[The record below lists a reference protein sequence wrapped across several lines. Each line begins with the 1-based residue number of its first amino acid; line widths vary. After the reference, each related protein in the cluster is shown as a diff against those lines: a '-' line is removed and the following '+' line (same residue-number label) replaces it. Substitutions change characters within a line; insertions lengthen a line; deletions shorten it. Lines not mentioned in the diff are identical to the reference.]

1 MIIKARVRRLRT
13 ETKYGRWLRGDS
25 KYTIALMCVTNN
37 RTKTITHAPCNHIAV
52 AHVQLFQQSEAH
64 LYKFHNHVIVA
75 PVALAPTIITVA
87 HTLAPQH
94 PPPSSYNGW
103 TLKQV
108 VTAAQAQ
115 SRGDGQTSTIIGGH
129 S

>member
-1 MIIKARVRRLRT
+1 MQS
-13 ETKYGRWLRGDS
+13 Y
-25 KYTIALMCVTNN
+25 
-37 RTKTITHAPCNHIAV
+37 AV

-108 VTAAQAQ
+108 VTSAQPP
-115 SRGDGQTSTIIGGH
+115 SRGDGQQTSTIIGG
-129 S
+129 SQLAVQCPGDTIKPSMEEFAQII

>member
-1 MIIKARVRRLRT
+1 MQS
-13 ETKYGRWLRGDS
+13 Y
-25 KYTIALMCVTNN
+25 
-37 RTKTITHAPCNHIAV
+37 AV

-75 PVALAPTIITVA
+75 PGALAPTIITVA

-94 PPPSSYNGW
+94 PPSSGHNGW

-108 VTAAQAQ
+108 VTAQAP
-115 SRGDGQTSTIIGGH
+115 SRGDGQQTSTIIGG
-129 S
+129 SQLAVQCIGDTIKPSMEEFAQII